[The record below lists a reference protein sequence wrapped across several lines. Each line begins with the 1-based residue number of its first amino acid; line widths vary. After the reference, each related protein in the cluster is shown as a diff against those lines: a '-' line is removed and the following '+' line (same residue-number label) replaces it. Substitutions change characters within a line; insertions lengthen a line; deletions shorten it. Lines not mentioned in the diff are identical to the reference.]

1 MKNLWPKIKIEDSS
15 VPAKLMVE
23 QGKHLEKITDGI
35 LTYDLHTVM
44 DHSDDTPSKTI
55 IRSQFYIHAP
65 LINNYKFMLLYFQH
79 DFLSS
84 YPVST
89 FYFTEDETELHVAK
103 DEKEFEKILGNLL
116 GKTSTQRVISTLYT
130 RSQPQL
136 V

>member
-79 DFLSS
+79 DFLSP

-89 FYFTEDETELHVAK
+89 FYFTEGETELHVAK

-116 GKTSTQRVISTLYT
+116 GKTNTQRVISTLYT